1 MDYIRDFFIIVL
13 IGIIFLLLQ
22 QSALVSFLG
31 IRANFLLVFF
41 VFCAVTRRRL
51 SEYLGLLVLLLVY
64 SFLFM
69 EVWIF
74 HFLFFALV
82 ALFLF
87 FLRKKLPGRF
97 FFDFFVLVIL
107 GSLLLFFGMPVFQE
121 FVAHG
126 FNFAE
131 LSFSPFGSFFL
142 EIILNI
148 LIGFFLVFLGTRRFL
163 IRIFS

>member
-31 IRANFLLVFF
+31 VRANFLLVFF

-51 SEYLGLLVLLLVY
+51 SEYLGLLMLLLVY

-69 EVWIF
+69 EVWVF
-74 HFLFFALV
+74 HFIFFIVVL
-82 ALFLF
+82 LLLF

-97 FFDFFVLVIL
+97 FFDFFIL
-107 GSLLLFFGMPVFQE
+107 ILFGSLLLFFGMPVFQE

-126 FNFAE
+126 FNFTE
-131 LSFSPFGSFFL
+131 LSFPLLSNLFL

-148 LIGFFLVFLGTRRFL
+148 LVGFFLVFLGTRRFL